1 MRRLARELAIQSLF
15 QMEFAPQ
22 VRLEELAATA
32 EIGLDKENLKYARE
46 LLSGLIQ
53 KKSEVDA
60 KIQNVAQHWKMD
72 RMASVDRNILRLAV
86 FEMNFFDQK
95 VEPAIVINEAIEIA
109 KKYGTSDSA
118 SFINGILDQ
127 VRKGL

>member
-32 EIGLDKENLKYARE
+32 EIGLDKESLNYARE
-46 LLSGLIQ
+46 LLSGLLQ
-53 KKSEVDA
+53 KKAEVDS
-60 KIQNVAQHWKMD
+60 KIQSIAQHWKLD

-86 FEMNFFDQK
+86 YEMEFFNQK

-109 KKYGTSDSA
+109 KKYGTTDSA

-127 VRKGL
+127 VRKG

>member
-1 MRRLARELAIQSLF
+1 MRRLSRELAIQSLF

-22 VRLEELAATA
+22 VRLEELATTA
-32 EIGLDKENLKYARE
+32 EIGLDKESLNYARE
-46 LLSGLIQ
+46 LITGLMQ
-53 KKSEVDA
+53 KKAEVDA
-60 KIQNVAQHWKMD
+60 KIQSVAQHWKLD

-86 FEMNFFDQK
+86 FEMEFFNQK
-95 VEPAIVINEAIEIA
+95 VEPAVVINEAIEIA

-127 VRKGL
+127 VRKGR